1 MSNKTRYLIIMVL
14 GVVMNR
20 LLYVL
25 SMNFDLPFWLDMSG
39 TVLAAL
45 LLEPTAGLLVGL
57 VNNFGLA
64 VFNYSSSSLIFYA
77 VSASAALVVG
87 VNMRRNG
94 EIDWKRTVP
103 TMGLLVLV
111 TGVLSALLS
120 IWQTGG
126 TLTHP
131 WEVYFYDLA
140 VSAGIPWVLACFIG
154 TMVIKVFDVIVT
166 AGIIA
171 LLYFV
176 LPNSLKYPPETLIEK
191 EKI

>member
-25 SMNFDLPFWLDMSG
+25 SMQFNLPFWLDMSG

-45 LLEPTAGLLVGL
+45 LLEPAAGLIVGL

-94 EIDWKRTVP
+94 QLDWKRTLP

-131 WEVYFYDLA
+131 WEIYFYNLA
-140 VSAGIPWVLACFIG
+140 ISAGIPWVLACFIG
-154 TMVIKVFDVIVT
+154 TMVIKVFDVIAT

-171 LLYFV
+171 VLYLI
-176 LPNSLKYPPETLIEK
+176 LPKSLKYPPETPLEK
-191 EKI
+191 EKL

>member
-25 SMNFDLPFWLDMSG
+25 SMHFGLPFWLDMSG
-39 TVLAAL
+39 TILAAL

-77 VSASAALVVG
+77 VSAAAALVVG

-94 EIDWKRTVP
+94 QIDWKQTVP
-103 TMGLLVLV
+103 TMGLLILV

-140 VSAGIPWVLACFIG
+140 ISAGVPWVLACFIG
-154 TMVIKVFDVIVT
+154 TMVIKVFDVIAT
-166 AGIIA
+166 TGIIA

-176 LPNSLKYPPETLIEK
+176 LPNSLKYPPETLMEK
-191 EKI
+191 EKV

>member
-25 SMNFDLPFWLDMSG
+25 SMHFGLPFWLDMSG
-39 TVLAAL
+39 TILAAL

-77 VSASAALVVG
+77 VSAAAALVVG

-94 EIDWKRTVP
+94 QIDWK
-103 TMGLLVLV
+103 
-111 TGVLSALLS
+111 
-120 IWQTGG
+120 QT
-126 TLTHP
+126 
-131 WEVYFYDLA
+131 E
-140 VSAGIPWVLACFIG
+140 IG
-154 TMVIKVFDVIVT
+154 RAHV
-166 AGIIA
+166 
-171 LLYFV
+171 
-176 LPNSLKYPPETLIEK
+176 
-191 EKI
+191 

>member
-1 MSNKTRYLIIMVL
+1 MVL

-20 LLYVL
+20 LFYVL
-25 SMNFDLPFWLDMSG
+25 SMHFDLPFWLDMSG

-154 TMVIKVFDVIVT
+154 TMVIKVFDVIAT

-176 LPNSLKYPPETLIEK
+176 LPNSLKYPPETLMEK

>member
-20 LLYVL
+20 LFYVL
-25 SMNFDLPFWLDMSG
+25 SMHFDLPFWLDMSG

-154 TMVIKVFDVIVT
+154 TMVIKVFDVIAT

-176 LPNSLKYPPETLIEK
+176 LPNSLKYPPETLMEK

>member
-1 MSNKTRYLIIMVL
+1 MVL

-25 SMNFDLPFWLDMSG
+25 SMHFGLPFWLDMSG
-39 TVLAAL
+39 TILAAL

-77 VSASAALVVG
+77 VSAAAALVVG

-94 EIDWKRTVP
+94 QIDWKQTVP
-103 TMGLLVLV
+103 TMGLLILV

-140 VSAGIPWVLACFIG
+140 ISAGVPWVLAFSRRSSSFARPISS
-154 TMVIKVFDVIVT
+154 INPAVT
-166 AGIIA
+166 TPAGIAITA
-171 LLYFV
+171 I
-176 LPNSLKYPPETLIEK
+176 PKSDEIMLIK
-191 EKI
+191 RPTSVTG